1 MKQDEILKELKEI
14 KEILKKQA
22 DKNKPDIEKMAR
34 EANIRNSNK

>member
-22 DKNKPDIEKMAR
+22 DKNKLDIEKMAR
-34 EANIRNSNK
+34 EANIRNSK